1 MTESE
6 TENPA
11 IPSPTPKATRP
22 RTNRDWWPNQ
32 LDLQV
37 LQQHARKPSPLGEDF
52 DYAKAFAQL
61 DVDALKRARPHERDD
76 ELAAMVAR

>member
-1 MTESE
+1 MAKSVSE

-11 IPSPTPKATRP
+11 IPSPTPKTTRP

-37 LQQHARKPSPLGEDF
+37 LHAHSPRACPMGDDF
-52 DYAKAFAQL
+52 SYAKQL
-61 DVDALKRARPHERDD
+61 ASL
-76 ELAAMVAR
+76 